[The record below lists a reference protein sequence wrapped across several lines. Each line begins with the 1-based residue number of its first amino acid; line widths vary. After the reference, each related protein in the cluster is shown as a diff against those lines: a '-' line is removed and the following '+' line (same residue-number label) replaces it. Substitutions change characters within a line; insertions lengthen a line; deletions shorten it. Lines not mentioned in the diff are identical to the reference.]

1 MTIPSYLNQLL
12 NKHIGELL
20 FCVWIENGK
29 ITLKIGRLDTVLS
42 DKIVIKI
49 EGEAGKTSLSFFE
62 NDKLLM
68 LNIYNSNF
76 IDLIKAKKP
85 FSLDEKLKVR
95 EIKKVILQKIKP
107 SLGKEVSIIYK
118 AADKIALNRGILANM
133 GITGVVIK
141 PAPFYNTEENIYYR
155 NVLHIYNAEG
165 DDLLNVKLQTA
176 N

>member
-20 FCVWIENGK
+20 FCVWLENGK
-29 ITLKIGRLDTVLS
+29 IVLKIGKLDTVLS
-42 DKIVIKI
+42 DKIVLKI
-49 EGEAGKTSLSFFE
+49 EGEAGKTTLPFFE

-68 LNIYNSNF
+68 LNIYNRNF
-76 IDLIKAKKP
+76 IDLIKAKKT

-95 EIKKVILQKIKP
+95 EIKKVILQNIKP
-107 SLGKEVSIIYK
+107 ELGKEVSVVYK
-118 AADKIALNRGILANM
+118 AAEKLALNRGILANM

-155 NVLHIYNAEG
+155 NILHIYNAEG
-165 DDLLNVKLQTA
+165 TDLLNVKITTGK
-176 N
+176 